1 MKRCLEPAIGALLLI
16 PIFGC
21 QPQLYPDS
29 MSPTQLQQ
37 KQYNQGGQSLNYYDL
52 DDGDNEDPCIDQG
65 TYPNATEPWWNS
77 PGYIG
82 G

>member
-1 MKRCLEPAIGALLLI
+1 
-16 PIFGC
+16 
-21 QPQLYPDS
+21 

-37 KQYNQGGQSLNYYDL
+37 RSMDAGGEPLPYYDL
-52 DDGDNEDPCIDQG
+52 DDGDNEDPCVDQSN
-65 TYPNATEPWWNS
+65 YPNGGEPWWNS